1 MRLADA
7 NALPDPSLAMRADA
21 TRIAR
26 AAGDVL
32 AAGRDLAAVTRP
44 SLSTLDVDPD
54 WFGSL
59 PSASALAG
67 SHAAA
72 LADAQAALEALDTA
86 LAKDADGLYQ
96 VAFSV
101 LVSDQDAA
109 NRFGSAR

>member
-1 MRLADA
+1 MTDA
-7 NALPDPSLAMRADA
+7 NEQPSPTLAMRADA

-32 AAGRDLAAVTRP
+32 DAGHDLASGTRP
-44 SLSTLDVDPD
+44 TLSTLDVDPD

-72 LADAQAALEALDTA
+72 LAATQAALEALDTA

-101 LVSDQDAA
+101 LFTDQDAA
-109 NRFGSAR
+109 NRFGGRR

>member
-1 MRLADA
+1 MRMTDV
-7 NALPDPSLAMRADA
+7 NEQPNPSLAMRADA

-32 AAGRDLAAVTRP
+32 DAGRDLASGTRP
-44 SLSTLDVDPD
+44 TLSTLDTDPD

-59 PSASALAG
+59 PSASTLAG
-67 SHAAA
+67 SHAVA
-72 LADAQAALEALDTA
+72 LAGIQAALETLDTA

-109 NRFGSAR
+109 NRFGGRR

>member
-1 MRLADA
+1 MRLTDA
-7 NALPDPSLAMRADA
+7 NEQPNPSLAMRADA

-26 AAGDVL
+26 AAGEVL
-32 AAGRDLAAVTRP
+32 DAGRDLAGVTRP
-44 SLSTLDVDPD
+44 TLSTLDADPD

-59 PSASALAG
+59 PSSSALAG

-72 LADAQAALEALDTA
+72 LADTQAALEALDTA

-109 NRFGSAR
+109 NRFGSRR

>member
-1 MRLADA
+1 MRSTDA
-7 NALPDPSLAMRADA
+7 NDQPSPSLAMRADA

-32 AAGRDLAAVTRP
+32 DAGRDLASGTRP
-44 SLSTLDVDPD
+44 TLSTLDVDPD

-59 PSASALAG
+59 PSAPGMAG
-67 SHAAA
+67 SHGAA
-72 LADAQAALEALDTA
+72 LADTQAAVEALDTA

-101 LVSDQDAA
+101 LVTDQDAA
-109 NRFGSAR
+109 NRFGGRR